1 MLIPGP
7 HLRGVHSADRESDS
21 DVLYCTVL
29 YCTVHHLRGVHSA
42 DRESDSDGEYSQL
55 IMLGPA
61 GSRKISQCPE

>member
-7 HLRGVHSADRESDS
+7 
-21 DVLYCTVL
+21 
-29 YCTVHHLRGVHSA
+29 HLRGVHSA

-61 GSRKISQCPE
+61 GGW